1 MVTTPSFPIAR
12 RQLMALAASCA
23 LCGQAA
29 HAAERPAGFPSTGK
43 VSLIVP
49 FAPGGT
55 TDIVA
60 RILAER
66 LQRRWASP
74 VIVEN
79 KAGAGGN
86 IGAEYVSRAKGDGQT
101 LLVAATSFTNAPALV
116 KNLRY
121 DILQDFSPISL
132 VATTP
137 LVLMVSKQSGIGSV
151 PELIARLRSKK
162 GGLNYGTSGV
172 GTSIHVS
179 TLLFLNEVQAEAQ
192 HVIYKGSGPAL
203 LALASGEIDMLFDNF
218 GSAMPFVETGKVTG
232 LALTSLRTDG
242 LKTTLVPLDQA
253 GLHDFESYTWIGILG
268 AAGTPSGLISWINA
282 EIAQVLRE
290 PSVQEQLSGLG
301 FSARPNTPAQFQTFI
316 RDELGKVQRLVKN
329 NKVAIE

>member
-1 MVTTPSFPIAR
+1 MNSHSSCITR
-12 RQLMALAASCA
+12 RRVLALAVSCA
-23 LCGQAA
+23 LAGTAA
-29 HAAERPAGFPSTGK
+29 HALERPAGFPGSGR

-55 TDIVA
+55 TDLVA
-60 RILAER
+60 RLLAER
-66 LQRRWASP
+66 LQRRWGSP

-86 IGAEYVSRAKGDGQT
+86 IGAEYVARARGDGQT
-101 LLVAATSFTNAPALV
+101 LLVAATSFANAPALM

-121 DILQDFSPISL
+121 DVRQDFSPISL

-151 PELIARLRSKK
+151 PELIARLRRHK
-162 GGLNYGTSGV
+162 GGLNYGTSGT

-179 TLLFLNEVQAEAQ
+179 TLLFLNAVQAEAQ

-218 GSAMPFVETGKVTG
+218 GSAMPFVAAGRVTG
-232 LALTSLRTDG
+232 LAVTGLRTDG
-242 LKTTLVPLDQA
+242 LKTTLPTLDQA
-253 GLHDFESYTWIGILG
+253 GLRRFESATWIGLLG
-268 AAGTPSGLISWINA
+268 AAGTPAPLVAWLNA
-282 EIAQVLRE
+282 EVAAVLHE
-290 PSVQEQLSGLG
+290 PAVQEQLSGLG
-301 FSARPNTPAQFQTFI
+301 FSARPTSADRFGAFI
-316 RDELGKVQRLVKN
+316 LEEFGKVQRLVKD
-329 NKVAIE
+329 NKLALD

>member
-86 IGAEYVSRAKGDGQT
+86 IGAEYVSHAKGDGQT

-162 GGLNYGTSGV
+162 GGSTTARAEWERRSMSRRFCFSTRCKPRRNTS
-172 GTSIHVS
+172 S
-179 TLLFLNEVQAEAQ
+179 TRAAVQPCWRSPPAKSTCFSTISEAPCLL
-192 HVIYKGSGPAL
+192 
-203 LALASGEIDMLFDNF
+203 
-218 GSAMPFVETGKVTG
+218 
-232 LALTSLRTDG
+232 
-242 LKTTLVPLDQA
+242 
-253 GLHDFESYTWIGILG
+253 
-268 AAGTPSGLISWINA
+268 
-282 EIAQVLRE
+282 
-290 PSVQEQLSGLG
+290 
-301 FSARPNTPAQFQTFI
+301 
-316 RDELGKVQRLVKN
+316 
-329 NKVAIE
+329 